1 MVKNMNEMP
10 EQSYPAPQKSNNGC
24 LWAALI
30 FVTLVLC
37 IFCSIGGLIGFYYS
51 AEIIS
56 GVRELVDIIIVDPVK
71 VVAEGDTSS
80 SPADEDDETDTPA
93 NPYLP
98 NGDELVIPKG
108 TMLLI
113 CGRELPNGETIETL
127 AMISLDYI
135 EDGAPLQQYYH
146 QVVTARNAEKFETET
161 GVKIADEVEIF
172 NDACQWIAYE
182 GLDGVIYI
190 LEIPRDAQESVLIFN
205 EVSHITASWSST
217 QDIATFKVCRHDTGN
232 PGTWVG
238 DGKDCITMG
247 KFGVD
252 TFVFDDYW
260 SADFDPYYTALM
272 QNPLSLYD
280 YPFNNKAEIWFEFV
294 KRH

>member
-1 MVKNMNEMP
+1 MENVNQTQHPSPAAERRSTLGWWITVIGLLSIICCLLTCVGGYIAYNFTDIMN
-10 EQSYPAPQKSNNGC
+10 QVN
-24 LWAALI
+24 
-30 FVTLVLC
+30 
-37 IFCSIGGLIGFYYS
+37 
-51 AEIIS
+51 
-56 GVRELVDIIIVDPVK
+56 ELVEFDFDPSWGEVRP
-71 VVAEGDTSS
+71 EGDSPS
-80 SPADEDDETDTPA
+80 SPADKDDETDTPA

-172 NDACQWIAYE
+172 NDSCQWIAYE

-190 LEIPRDAQESVLIFN
+190 LEIPRDARESVLIFN

-247 KFGVD
+247 KLGVD

-272 QNPLSLYD
+272 QNQLSLYD